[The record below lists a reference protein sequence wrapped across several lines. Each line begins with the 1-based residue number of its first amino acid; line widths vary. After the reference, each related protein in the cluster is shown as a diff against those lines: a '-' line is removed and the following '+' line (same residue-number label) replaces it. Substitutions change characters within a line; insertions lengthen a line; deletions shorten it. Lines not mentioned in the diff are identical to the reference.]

1 MEIPEEIKSKF
12 PECPPEIVAYI
23 YYLHE
28 KIDKLEARVAELESR
43 LNLNSNNSGKPP
55 SSDGYARKN
64 RATSLRVK
72 TQKKPGGQPGHK
84 GKTLEQ
90 SPDPDHIETHSP
102 DFCSCCGSS
111 LQGGTV
117 FSIEKRQV
125 FDVPPPP
132 AIEIT
137 EHRSQTLVCTHC
149 GCKTS
154 GFFPPD
160 VTQPVQYGSRIKAY
174 LSYLVH
180 YQFIPYERAVEACYD
195 LFGVSLS
202 PGTIV
207 NLTHT
212 LSAKLTRFKEFVT
225 NALKFEPIIHND
237 ETGVRVEGKLHWLHV
252 TCTSQWTH
260 YSIQKKRGTEGI
272 KNVGILPDFKGISI
286 HDFWKPYLSY
296 PCTHS
301 FCCAHILRELKRVE
315 EETNQEWPAK
325 LIELLIQA
333 KEIKEEYH
341 PDGVPIPPV
350 MRNSLNSAYDEL
362 IQIGF
367 DENPPPIKP
376 LGRKGRTK
384 KTFARNLLERL
395 ELYKDGVLRFI
406 HNQIVPFDNNLA
418 ERDIRMMKVKMK
430 ISGGFRD
437 KSTAE
442 AVTLIRSYISTI
454 RKNGI
459 RVIEAIASAFENNP
473 WIPGENKMRTF
484 AKGGMRVST
493 CYQYA

>member
-12 PECPPEIVAYI
+12 PECPSEIVAYI

-28 KIDKLEARVAELESR
+28 KIDKLEARVTELESR

-90 SPDPDHIETHSP
+90 SPNPDHIETHSP
-102 DFCSCCGSS
+102 DFCSCCGRN
-111 LQGGTV
+111 LQGGTII
-117 FSIEKRQV
+117 SIEKRQV
-125 FDVPPPP
+125 FDLPPPP
-132 AIEIT
+132 VIEVT
-137 EHRSQTLVCTHC
+137 EHQSQTLVCTHC

-174 LSYLVH
+174 MSYLVH
-180 YQFIPYERAVEACYD
+180 YQFIPYERAVEACFD

-207 NLTHT
+207 NITHN
-212 LSAKLTRFKEFVT
+212 LSDKLIRFQEAIT
-225 NALKFEPIIHND
+225 NALKFEPIIQND

-252 TCTSQWTH
+252 TSTSHLTH

-272 KNVGILPDFKGISI
+272 NEVGILPNFTGISV
-286 HDFWKPYLSY
+286 HDFWNPYLSY

-301 FCCAHILRELKRVE
+301 FCCAHILRELIRVE
-315 EETNQEWPAK
+315 EETKQEWPGK
-325 LIELLIQA
+325 LVELLLQA

-341 PDGVPIPPV
+341 SDGIPIPPV

-362 IQIGF
+362 IQIGL
-367 DENPPPIKP
+367 DENPLPVKSM
-376 LGRKGRTK
+376 GKKGRTK

-395 ELYKDGVLRFI
+395 EVFKDGVLRFI
-406 HNQIVPFDNNLA
+406 ENQIVPFDNNLA

-454 RKNGI
+454 RKNAE
-459 RVIEAIASAFENNP
+459 RVIQAIKSAFDSNP
-473 WIPGENKMRTF
+473 WMIESDKI
-484 AKGGMRVST
+484 ST
-493 CYQYA
+493 YSLHA